1 MVANLFYIS
10 IAIHGDK
17 GNISR
22 FYRLEVYQ
30 HNITIMKL
38 RFHTI
43 SRNRDSKSSTPSK
56 LVAYNRILCKR
67 LWAKIDSIAGTT
79 CLV

>member
-1 MVANLFYIS
+1 MIANLFYIP

-17 GNISR
+17 CNISR

-43 SRNRDSKSSTPSK
+43 PRNRNCKSSTPSK
-56 LVAYNRILCKR
+56 LVVYNRILCKR
-67 LWAKIDSIAGTT
+67 FWAKIDSIACTT